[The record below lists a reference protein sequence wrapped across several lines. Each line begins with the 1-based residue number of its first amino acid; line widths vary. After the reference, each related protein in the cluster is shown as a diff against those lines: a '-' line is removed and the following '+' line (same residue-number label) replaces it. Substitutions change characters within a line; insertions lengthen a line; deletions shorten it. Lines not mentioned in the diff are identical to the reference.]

1 MQFFSPLKSVSVH
14 KNSIGRDIIW
24 CSFCVYG
31 VSYYCFRDE
40 EFCHTNEVFKDKR
53 NQ

>member
-1 MQFFSPLKSVSVH
+1 MQFFSPLKSVSIH
-14 KNSIGRDIIW
+14 KNIIGRDI
-24 CSFCVYG
+24 F
-31 VSYYCFRDE
+31 YYCFRDE